1 MAEASLKAQVRT
13 GQGKQA
19 SKHLRKEG
27 LVPGVLYGPGESP
40 SLLSIDSKEFI
51 TLLHSFGRNVVVDL
65 AVGDKKKKVKAF
77 IYEIQHD
84 PISGEIIH
92 VDLKHISLKEKIH
105 VTIPVRLEG
114 IPVGVK
120 NEGGI
125 LEHVMHNVEISCLPA
140 DIPDSITVDVTELH
154 TGNSIHVK
162 DLAHEKFEFIAEP
175 DSVVVHVVAPRV
187 VVEEAP
193 AEVGVAEPEV
203 IGEKKEEEE

>member
-13 GQGKQA
+13 VKGKQA

-27 LVPGVLYGPGESP
+27 HIPGVLYGPGENP
-40 SLLSIDSKEFI
+40 SLLSLDSKEFL

-84 PISGEIIH
+84 PISGDIIH
-92 VDLKHISLKEKIH
+92 VDLKHISLKVKIH
-105 VTIPVRLEG
+105 VTVPVHLGG

-125 LEHVMHNVEISCLPA
+125 LEHIMHTVEISCLPT
-140 DIPDSITVDVTELH
+140 DIPESISLDVTSLH
-154 TGNSIHVK
+154 TGDGIHIK
-162 DLAHEKFEFIAEP
+162 DLPHEKFEILAELE
-175 DSVVVHVVAPRV
+175 SVVVHVVAPRV
-187 VVEEAP
+187 VAVEEP
-193 AEVGVAEPEV
+193 TEVGIAEPEV
-203 IGEKKEEEE
+203 IGEKKEEE